1 MPAISVIL
9 PCYKEDVSV
18 YREAVESILN
28 QSFSDFEL
36 LLILD
41 CPDNHVLERCIYDY
55 AEQDDRVVPVIHEH
69 NMGLPMTLNDAIS
82 RSRGAF
88 VCRMD
93 ADDIAMH
100 NRLEVQLSHL
110 IAERLDL
117 VGSYVE
123 VIDEQGATRYTV
135 NNIPTSCEGVARAL
149 RYNNCVPH
157 PTWLGKKELF
167 LQGYRPIPQS
177 EDYDFLL
184 RAVLEGRR
192 IGNVGEVTLKY
203 RQTDK
208 SLSRSNL
215 YRQFQAQRYLTSEF
229 RKGAIV
235 GVDGLDNHLIAS
247 SSPSKMR
254 RYARADIAFNSGLE
268 NLRRGDYWSAVISLI
283 RVPFLSLAYC
293 NKIYR
298 MLMASIC
305 K

>member
-18 YREAVESILN
+18 YREAVDSILN
-28 QSFSDFEL
+28 QTFSDFEL

-41 CPDNHVLERCIYDY
+41 CPDNYVLERCIYNY
-55 AEQDDRVVPVIHEH
+55 AAQDNRVVPVIHE
-69 NMGLPMTLNDAIS
+69 NNTGLPMTLNDAIS
-82 RSRGAF
+82 RCRGAF

-93 ADDIAMH
+93 ADDVALH
-100 NRLEVQLSHL
+100 DRLEVQLSYL
-110 IAERLDL
+110 IAEQLDL
-117 VGSYVE
+117 VGSFVE
-123 VIDEQGATRYTV
+123 VIDGGGTTRYTV
-135 NNIPTSCEGVARAL
+135 SNIPTSCEGVARAL
-149 RYNNCVPH
+149 RFNNCVPH

-229 RKGAIV
+229 RKGAIA

-247 SSPSKMR
+247 SSPSKMK

-268 NLRRGDYWSAVISLI
+268 NLRRGNYWSAAASLI
-283 RVPFLSLAYC
+283 RVPFLSFAYC

>member
-18 YREAVESILN
+18 YREAVDSILN
-28 QSFSDFEL
+28 QTFSDFEL

-41 CPDNHVLERCIYDY
+41 CPDNYVLERCIYNY
-55 AEQDDRVVPVIHEH
+55 AAQDNRVVPVIHE
-69 NMGLPMTLNDAIS
+69 NNTGLPMTLNDAIS
-82 RSRGAF
+82 RCRGAF

-100 NRLEVQLSHL
+100 DRLEAQLSHL

-117 VGSYVE
+117 VGSFVE
-123 VIDEQGATRYTV
+123 VIDGDGTTRYTV
-135 NNIPTSCEGVARAL
+135 SNIPTSCEGVARAL
-149 RYNNCVPH
+149 RFNNCVPH

-229 RKGAIV
+229 RKGAIA

-268 NLRRGDYWSAVISLI
+268 NLRRGNYWSAAASLI
-283 RVPFLSLAYC
+283 RVPFLSFAYC

>member
-1 MPAISVIL
+1 
-9 PCYKEDVSV
+9 
-18 YREAVESILN
+18 
-28 QSFSDFEL
+28 
-36 LLILD
+36 
-41 CPDNHVLERCIYDY
+41 
-55 AEQDDRVVPVIHEH
+55 
-69 NMGLPMTLNDAIS
+69 
-82 RSRGAF
+82 
-88 VCRMD
+88 MD

-117 VGSYVE
+117 VGSFVE
-123 VIDEQGATRYTV
+123 VIDGGGTTRYTV
-135 NNIPTSCEGVARAL
+135 SNIPTSCEGVARAL
-149 RYNNCVPH
+149 RFNNCVPH

-167 LQGYRPIPQS
+167 LQDYRPIPQS

-229 RKGAIV
+229 RKGAIA
-235 GVDGLDNHLIAS
+235 GVDGLDSHLIAS

-268 NLRRGDYWSAVISLI
+268 NLRRGNYWSAAASLI
-283 RVPFLSLAYC
+283 RVPFLSFAYC